1 MTNFVS
7 QPVTVQSVTVSDGDT
22 VLQNLTSDV
31 LPEWTKVFGTDSPG
45 TTFGPGQSGLV
56 WIDAVVD
63 SMDQVPD
70 TLENRISVTLANPSP
85 PVLPAALT
93 YSVAPVTVDKVQP
106 ITIASPLRGERWVDG
121 NGCCSVTAHRGA
133 VSPLNGKLWAPER
146 FAIDWVQLDSENKL
160 FTGDKTSTASYAY
173 YGAEVH
179 AVADGPVVAIVDGLP
194 EQTPGANPS
203 GLPVDQYG
211 GNHVVQDIGNGHYA
225 FYAHLQTGSTSRVK
239 VGDQL
244 KTGDVVG
251 LLGNSGNTDSP
262 HLHFHVMDGVD
273 PLVSNGLPFEFAS
286 FDTTG
291 TFASPD
297 AVNQLLETSAPAQL
311 QPGVTTE
318 ARTDQM
324 PLFMDV
330 VTFSAP

>member
-7 QPVTVQSVTVSDGDT
+7 QPVTVQSITVSDGDT

-31 LPEWTKVFGTDSPG
+31 LPEWTKVFGTTEPG

-85 PVLPAALT
+85 PILPASLT
-93 YSVAPVTVDKVQP
+93 YSIAPVTVDKVEP
-106 ITIASPLRGERWVDG
+106 VRISPPLRGERWVDG

-146 FAIDWVQLDSENKL
+146 FAIDWVQLDAENRL
-160 FTGDKTSTASYAY
+160 FTGDKTSTASYPY
-173 YGAEVH
+173 FGDDVM
-179 AVADGPVVAIVDGLP
+179 AVADGRVVAVVDGLP

-203 GLPVDQYG
+203 GLSVDQYG

-239 VGDQL
+239 VGDEL
-244 KTGDVVG
+244 KTGDVLG

-262 HLHFHVMDGVD
+262 HLHFHVMDGID
-273 PLVSNGLPFEFAS
+273 PLVSNGLPFEFES

-291 TFASPD
+291 KFASSD
-297 AVNQLLETSAPAQL
+297 AVDRLLDVSAPAQL
-311 QPGVTTE
+311 EPGVTTE
-318 ARTDQM
+318 ARTNEM
-324 PLFMDV
+324 PMFMDV
-330 VTFSAP
+330 VSFPS